1 MTTPSPE
8 DSSNNN
14 PAKEGHH
21 HDEADGKER
30 YASLDIDANDD
41 ACDDQN
47 NKDREDL
54 LRHNKSNHNENNNLE
69 SLTTC
74 PICFDNFADLEAGGG
89 GGNQNYGSFG
99 DSPSSLSPSL
109 NRTIQL
115 VPCGHW
121 FCRDCLL
128 EHCEYA
134 VTNANVPVPCPDA
147 RCASMLPFPTVRAM
161 LAASTDEAVADEF
174 QRLNRLQSDPTVT
187 ECPFCHALVLLQ
199 QHDDNDNEIPTATFN
214 TTKTFAKQQKQK
226 NDLECD
232 TCHKQFCGL
241 HGTSHIGLSC
251 ADFHPNTPAAQQLA
265 ATESTLRKYTQECS
279 HCHAVLQKSAGCD
292 HIICS
297 ACQNDMCWKCGTHV
311 YLTGQLVRHCSK
323 CQRDYRDHRYDNV
336 YRRRMCLCLPV
347 LLPFML
353 VYMALA
359 ATVATLSGCFW
370 GCFRCGRCL
379 EFPDDNIN
387 NTNSNK
393 DKKATTRPDGSS
405 TSSSNNG
412 ETAAAV
418 AAIRQEE
425 AAAAAATL
433 PRGNARMGISAS
445 VIIIFLP
452 IILLLEDF
460 GIHVRILDDLFPEP
474 DNEIPL
480 YDTTST
486 ADNLEVTHNTTTETE
501 EEGVLDEP

>member
-1 MTTPSPE
+1 MSTPESSFE
-8 DSSNNN
+8 DGSNNN
-14 PAKEGHH
+14 NLAKEGYYN
-21 HDEADGKER
+21 EADEKER
-30 YASLDIDANDD
+30 YTSLDIDANDD
-41 ACDDQN
+41 ACDEVVRPGLS
-47 NKDREDL
+47 KED
-54 LRHNKSNHNENNNLE
+54 NLE

-74 PICFDNFADLEAGGG
+74 PICFDNCTDLEAGG

-99 DSPSSLSPSL
+99 DSSSLSL

-147 RCASMLPFPTVRAM
+147 RCAAMLPFHTVRAM
-161 LAASTDEAVADEF
+161 LAASTDKAVADEF

-199 QHDDNDNEIPTATFN
+199 QHENDNEIPTATFN
-214 TTKTFAKQQKQK
+214 TTKIFTKQQKQK

-359 ATVATLSGCFW
+359 ATVATLSGCFC

-387 NTNSNK
+387 NTNSSSGN
-393 DKKATTRPDGSS
+393 KKATTRPDGSS
-405 TSSSNNG
+405 TSSSNNDQ
-412 ETAAAV
+412 TAAAT
-418 AAIRQEE
+418 RQEE
-425 AAAAAATL
+425 AAAAPP

-480 YDTTST
+480 YNTTT
-486 ADNLEVTHNTTTETE
+486 AAADNLEVTHNTTTETE
-501 EEGVLDEP
+501 EDGVLDEP